1 MNDIPP
7 ISLVIMGALGS
18 LFFTGKEFIMI
29 ELTVSLSWI
38 LLGCLWV
45 VHIPFRN
52 FVYEGI
58 CLMASVKGMVIITF
72 LKASNRLSS
81 VSLFLA
87 FGLLRA

>member
-1 MNDIPP
+1 MKDIPH
-7 ISLVIMGALGS
+7 ISLVIMGAPRS
-18 LFFTGKEFIMI
+18 LFFTGKEFIMM

-38 LLGCLWV
+38 RLGFQWG

-52 FVYEGI
+52 FAYEGI
-58 CLMASVKGMVIITF
+58 CLMASVKGMVIVTF
-72 LKASNRLSS
+72 LKASSRLSS